1 MNLWASGSN
10 ATLKIETHAEEA
22 CASLQVGLG
31 QHLFKVEKHSFE
43 VKKKVSH
50 SRNCRRA
57 RGAAVFSQSN
67 TGTVVENNLPDMINA
82 SKTVLNSGD
91 HDAEKAA
98 ASDIDKIEVP
108 ADQNVVQV
116 DSSDLSSIHDVDTEK
131 VDNDVDV
138 CTFNFCNDAY
148 GNIGEVK

>member
-1 MNLWASGSN
+1 
-10 ATLKIETHAEEA
+10 
-22 CASLQVGLG
+22 
-31 QHLFKVEKHSFE
+31 
-43 VKKKVSH
+43 
-50 SRNCRRA
+50 
-57 RGAAVFSQSN
+57 
-67 TGTVVENNLPDMINA
+67 MINA

-98 ASDIDKIEVP
+98 DSDIGNIEVP